1 MNQNDTPSKQAEP
14 SNAAA
19 SSQADPANAGKTD
32 AQPAADKS
40 VQRGTLGL
48 LLLIGLSLVWYLF
61 ADRYSP
67 YSSQARVQAFVV
79 PVAPEVA
86 GRIVRVLVRNNQQ
99 VQAGQPL
106 FELDDSQYRIA
117 LAKARSDYKT
127 ALDSVN
133 AASAGVASAEANLR
147 VARAGLLKASQ
158 DASRQEKLY
167 QEDPGAISVR
177 RLEIARATLEESRG
191 RVEAAEAQV
200 RQAREQEGGPLAS
213 NPKLL
218 SARQAVEKA
227 ELDMKHAVLRAPGK
241 GLVTDL
247 RTDAGQFAA
256 AGTPL
261 LTLIAVHDLW
271 ISADMTENNLSQ
283 TRPGNPVEIVLDAL
297 PGKVFK
303 GRVRSIGS
311 GVDSGQSTQGGL
323 PTIQNDGDWLR
334 QSQRFPVAI
343 EFEPQALKEVV
354 SGARVGGQA
363 DVIIYT
369 GDHFILNIL
378 SHGYIRLMSWL
389 SFAY

>member
-1 MNQNDTPSKQAEP
+1 MNQNENSSKPVEPPSPVQPADAHKPETDT
-14 SNAAA
+14 
-19 SSQADPANAGKTD
+19 
-32 AQPAADKS
+32 QPAADKS

-48 LLLIGLSLVWYLF
+48 LLLIGFSLVWYLF

-86 GRIVRVLVRNNQQ
+86 GRIVRVLVKNNQQ

-117 LAKARSDYKT
+117 LVKARSDYDT
-127 ALDSVN
+127 ALNSVN
-133 AASAGVASAEANLR
+133 AASAGVANAEANLR

-191 RVEAAEAQV
+191 RVEAAQAQV
-200 RQAREQEGGPLAS
+200 RQAREQEGGPLDS
-213 NPKLL
+213 NAKLL
-218 SARQAVEKA
+218 SAKQAVEKA
-227 ELDMKHAVLRAPGK
+227 ELDMQHAVLRAPGR

-247 RTDAGQFAA
+247 RTDAGQFAP

-283 TRPGNPVEIVLDAL
+283 IQPGNPVEIVLDAL
-297 PGKVFK
+297 PGQVFK
-303 GRVRSIGS
+303 GRVRSIGRGVSS
-311 GVDSGQSTQGGL
+311 GESTQGGL

-343 EFEPQALKEVV
+343 EFEAHALKDVV
-354 SGARVGGQA
+354 SRARVGGQA
-363 DVIIYT
+363 DVIVYT
-369 GDHFILNIL
+369 GDNFILNTL
-378 SHGYIRLMSWL
+378 SRGYIRLMSWL

>member
-1 MNQNDTPSKQAEP
+1 MNQNTPPSQPAEP
-14 SNAAA
+14 VNAAP
-19 SSQADPANAGKTD
+19 SSQAEPANAGKTD

-48 LLLIGLSLVWYLF
+48 LLLIVLSLVWYLF

-86 GRIVRVLVRNNQQ
+86 GRIVRVLVKNNQQ

-106 FELDDSQYRIA
+106 FELDDSQYRIT

-133 AASAGVASAEANLR
+133 AASAGVTSAEANLR

-200 RQAREQEGGPLAS
+200 IQAREQEGGPLAS

-227 ELDMKHAVLRAPGK
+227 ELDMQHAVLRAPGR

-256 AGTPL
+256 AGAPL

-283 TRPGNPVEIVLDAL
+283 IQPGNRVEIVLDAL
-297 PGKVFK
+297 PGQVFK

-343 EFEPQALKEVV
+343 EFEQQVLKEVV

-369 GDHFILNIL
+369 GEHSFLNLL
-378 SHGYIRLMSWL
+378 SRIYIRLMSWL

>member
-1 MNQNDTPSKQAEP
+1 MAINQNENSSKPVEP
-14 SNAAA
+14 PN
-19 SSQADPANAGKTD
+19 QVQPADAQIPETD

-48 LLLIGLSLVWYLF
+48 LLLIGFSLVWYLF
-61 ADRYSP
+61 ADRYTP

-86 GRIVRVLVRNNQQ
+86 GRIMRVLVKNNQQ
-99 VQAGQPL
+99 VVAGQPL

-117 LAKARSDYKT
+117 LAKARSDYDT
-127 ALDSVN
+127 ALNSVN
-133 AASAGVASAEANLR
+133 AASAGVTNAEANLR

-191 RVEAAEAQV
+191 RVEAAQAQV
-200 RQAREQEGGPLAS
+200 RQAHEQEGGPLDS
-213 NPKLL
+213 NAKLL
-218 SARQAVEKA
+218 SAKQAVESA

-247 RTDAGQFAA
+247 RTDAGQFAT

-283 TRPGNPVEIVLDAL
+283 IRPGNPVEIVLDAL
-297 PGKVFK
+297 PGQVFK
-303 GRVRSIGS
+303 GRVRSIGRGVSS
-311 GVDSGQSTQGGL
+311 GESTQGGL

-343 EFEPQALKEVV
+343 EFEPQALKQAV
-354 SGARVGGQA
+354 SRARVGGQA

-369 GDHFILNIL
+369 GDNFILNTL
-378 SHGYIRLMSWL
+378 SRGYIRLMSWL

>member
-1 MNQNDTPSKQAEP
+1 MNQNENSSKPVEPPSPVQPADAHKPETDT
-14 SNAAA
+14 
-19 SSQADPANAGKTD
+19 
-32 AQPAADKS
+32 QPAADKS

-48 LLLIGLSLVWYLF
+48 LLLIGFSLVWYLF

-86 GRIVRVLVRNNQQ
+86 GRIARVLVKNNQQ

-117 LAKARSDYKT
+117 LAKARSDYDT
-127 ALDSVN
+127 ALNSVN
-133 AASAGVASAEANLR
+133 AASAGVANAEANLR

-191 RVEAAEAQV
+191 RVEAAQAQV
-200 RQAREQEGGPLAS
+200 RQAREQEGGPLDNNA
-213 NPKLL
+213 KLL
-218 SARQAVEKA
+218 SAKQAVEKA
-227 ELDMKHAVLRAPGK
+227 ELDMQHAVLRAPGR

-283 TRPGNPVEIVLDAL
+283 IQPGNPVEIVLDAL
-297 PGKVFK
+297 PGQVFK
-303 GRVRSIGS
+303 GRVRSIGR
-311 GVDSGQSTQGGL
+311 GVSSGQSTQGGL

-343 EFEPQALKEVV
+343 EFESHALKDVV
-354 SGARVGGQA
+354 SRARVGGQA
-363 DVIIYT
+363 DVIVYT
-369 GDHFILNIL
+369 GDNFILNTL
-378 SHGYIRLMSWL
+378 SRGYIRLMSWL

>member
-1 MNQNDTPSKQAEP
+1 MNQNENHNTPEADT
-14 SNAAA
+14 
-19 SSQADPANAGKTD
+19 
-32 AQPAADKS
+32 QPAADKA

-48 LLLIGLSLVWYLF
+48 LLLIGFSLVWYLF
-61 ADRYSP
+61 ADRYTP

-86 GRIVRVLVRNNQQ
+86 GRINRVWVKNNQQ
-99 VQAGQPL
+99 VAAGQPL
-106 FELDDSQYRIA
+106 FEIDDSQYRIA
-117 LAKARSDYKT
+117 LAKARSDYDT
-127 ALDSVN
+127 ARNSIN

-147 VARAGLLKASQ
+147 VARASLLKASQ

-167 QEDPGAISVR
+167 REDAGAISVR

-191 RVEAAEAQV
+191 RVEAAQAQV
-200 RQAREQEGGPLAS
+200 RQAREQEGGPLDS
-213 NPKLL
+213 NAKLL
-218 SARQAVEKA
+218 SAQQAVESA
-227 ELDMKHAVLRAPGK
+227 ELNMKHAVLRAPGN

-247 RTDAGQFAA
+247 RTDAGQFAT

-283 TRPGNPVEIVLDAL
+283 IRPGNAVGVVLDAL

-311 GVDSGQSTQGGL
+311 GVSSGQSTQGGL
-323 PTIQNDGDWLR
+323 PTIQNNGDWLR

-343 EFEPQALKEVV
+343 EFEPQALKQVL
-354 SGARVGGQA
+354 SRARIGGQA
-363 DVIIYT
+363 DVIVYT
-369 GDHFILNIL
+369 GDHLFLNAL
-378 SHGYIRLMSWL
+378 SHAYIRLMSWL

>member
-1 MNQNDTPSKQAEP
+1 MNQNENSSKPVEPPSPVQP
-14 SNAAA
+14 
-19 SSQADPANAGKTD
+19 ADAHKPVAD

-48 LLLIGLSLVWYLF
+48 LLLIGFSLVWYLF

-86 GRIVRVLVRNNQQ
+86 GRIVRVLVKNNQQ
-99 VQAGQPL
+99 VQVGQPL

-117 LAKARSDYKT
+117 LAKARSDYDT
-127 ALDSVN
+127 ALNSVN
-133 AASAGVASAEANLR
+133 AASASVANAEANLR

-191 RVEAAEAQV
+191 RVEAAQAQV
-200 RQAREQEGGPLAS
+200 RQAREQEGGPLDS
-213 NPKLL
+213 NAKLL
-218 SARQAVEKA
+218 SAKQAVEKA

-256 AGTPL
+256 AGAPL

-271 ISADMTENNLSQ
+271 INADMTENNLSQ
-283 TRPGNPVEIVLDAL
+283 IQPGNPVEIVLDAL
-297 PGKVFK
+297 PGKVLK
-303 GRVRSIGS
+303 GKVRSIGRGVSS
-311 GVDSGQSTQGGL
+311 GESTQGGL

-343 EFEPQALKEVV
+343 EFEPQALQHAV
-354 SGARVGGQA
+354 SRTRVGGQV
-363 DVIIYT
+363 DVTIYT
-369 GDHFILNIL
+369 GDHLVLNIL

>member
-1 MNQNDTPSKQAEP
+1 M
-14 SNAAA
+14 
-19 SSQADPANAGKTD
+19 
-32 AQPAADKS
+32 
-40 VQRGTLGL
+40 
-48 LLLIGLSLVWYLF
+48 
-61 ADRYSP
+61 
-67 YSSQARVQAFVV
+67 QAFVV

-86 GRIVRVLVRNNQQ
+86 GRINRVLVKNNQQ
-99 VQAGQPL
+99 VVAGQPL

-117 LAKARSDYKT
+117 LAKARSDYET

-133 AASAGVASAEANLR
+133 AASAGVSSAEANLR

-191 RVEAAEAQV
+191 RVEAAQAQV
-200 RQAREQEGGPLAS
+200 RQAREQEGGPLDS
-213 NPKLL
+213 NAKLL

-227 ELDMKHAVLRAPGK
+227 ELDLQHAVLRAPGR

-247 RTDAGQFAA
+247 RTDAGQFAP

-283 TRPGNPVEIVLDAL
+283 IQPGNTVEIVLDAL

-303 GRVRSIGS
+303 GRVRSIGRGVSS
-311 GVDSGQSTQGGL
+311 GESTQGGL
-323 PTIQNDGDWLR
+323 PTIQNNGDWLR

-343 EFEPQALKEVV
+343 EFEPHALKQVV
-354 SGARVGGQA
+354 SRARVGGQA

-369 GDHFILNIL
+369 GDN
-378 SHGYIRLMSWL
+378 SS
-389 SFAY
+389 

>member
-1 MNQNDTPSKQAEP
+1 MNQNAPPSKPAEP
-14 SNAAA
+14 ANVAP
-19 SSQADPANAGKTD
+19 SSQADQAV
-32 AQPAADKS
+32 QPAADKA

-48 LLLIGLSLVWYLF
+48 LLLIGLSLTWYLF
-61 ADRYSP
+61 ADRYTP

-117 LAKARSDYKT
+117 LAKARSDYDT
-127 ALDSVN
+127 TLDSIN

-177 RLEIARATLEESRG
+177 RLEVARATLEESRG
-191 RVEAAEAQV
+191 RVEAAQAQV
-200 RQAREQEGGPLAS
+200 RQAREQEGGPLHS
-213 NPKLL
+213 NAKLL
-218 SARQAVEKA
+218 SARQAVEQA
-227 ELDMKHAVLRAPGK
+227 ELDMKRAVLRAPGA

-256 AGTPL
+256 AGSPL

-283 TRPGNPVEIVLDAL
+283 VRPGNPVEIALDAL
-297 PGKVFK
+297 PGQVFK
-303 GRVRSIGS
+303 GRVRSIGRGVSS
-311 GVDSGQSTQGGL
+311 GESTQGGL
-323 PTIQNDGDWLR
+323 PTIQNNGDWLR

-343 EFEPQALKEVV
+343 EFEPHALPDVV

-363 DVIIYT
+363 DVIIYS
-369 GDHFILNIL
+369 GENFFLNLL
-378 SHGYIRLMSWL
+378 SHAYIRLMSWL

>member
-1 MNQNDTPSKQAEP
+1 MNQNENSSKPVEPPSQVQPAD
-14 SNAAA
+14 
-19 SSQADPANAGKTD
+19 SQKPGAD
-32 AQPAADKS
+32 AQPAADKA

-48 LLLIGLSLVWYLF
+48 LLLIGFSLIWYLF
-61 ADRYSP
+61 ADRYTP

-99 VQAGQPL
+99 VEAGQPL

-117 LAKARSDYKT
+117 LAKARSDYDT
-127 ALDSVN
+127 ALDSIN

-177 RLEIARATLEESRG
+177 RLEVARATLEESRG
-191 RVEAAEAQV
+191 RVEAAQAQV
-200 RQAREQEGGPLAS
+200 RQAREQEGGPLHS
-213 NPKLL
+213 NAKLL

-227 ELDMKHAVLRAPGK
+227 ELDRKHAVLRSPGK

-256 AGTPL
+256 AGSPL

-283 TRPGNPVEIVLDAL
+283 IRPGNPVEIVLDAL

-303 GRVRSIGS
+303 GKVRSIGS
-311 GVDSGQSTQGGL
+311 GVSSGQSTQGGL

-343 EFEPQALKEVV
+343 EFEPQVLKDVA
-354 SGARVGGQA
+354 SRARVGGQA

-369 GDHFILNIL
+369 GEHVILNFL
-378 SHGYIRLMSWL
+378 SRAYIRMMSWL

>member
-1 MNQNDTPSKQAEP
+1 MNQNENPGKP
-14 SNAAA
+14 AAPP
-19 SSQADPANAGKTD
+19 SQADEQKPEVS
-32 AQPAADKS
+32 AQPAADKA

-48 LLLIGLSLVWYLF
+48 LLLIGFSLVWYLF
-61 ADRYSP
+61 ADRYTP

-86 GRIVRVLVRNNQQ
+86 GRIARVLVKNNQQ
-99 VQAGQPL
+99 VAAGQPL

-117 LAKARSDYKT
+117 LAKARSDYDT

-167 QEDPGAISVR
+167 SEDPGAISVR

-191 RVEAAEAQV
+191 RVEAAVAQV
-200 RQAREQEGGPLAS
+200 RQAREQEGGPLHS
-213 NPKLL
+213 NAKLL

-227 ELDMKHAVLRAPGK
+227 ELDMKHAVLRAPGQ

-256 AGTPL
+256 AGSPL

-283 TRPGNPVEIVLDAL
+283 IRPGNPVEIVLDAL

-303 GRVRSIGS
+303 GKVRSIGS
-311 GVDSGQSTQGGL
+311 GVSSGQSTQGGL

-343 EFEPQALKEVV
+343 EFEPHALRDVV

-369 GDHFILNIL
+369 GEHFILNFL
-378 SHGYIRLMSWL
+378 SRAYIRMMSWL

>member
-1 MNQNDTPSKQAEP
+1 MNQNTTPSKPAEP
-14 SNAAA
+14 SNTAP
-19 SSQADPANAGKTD
+19 SSQAEPAEGKAE

-48 LLLIGLSLVWYLF
+48 LLLIGFSLIWYLF

-86 GRIVRVLVRNNQQ
+86 GRINRVLVKNNQQ
-99 VQAGQPL
+99 VVAGQPL

-117 LAKARSDYKT
+117 LAKARSDYDT
-127 ALDSVN
+127 ALNSVN
-133 AASAGVASAEANLR
+133 AATAGVANAEANLR

-191 RVEAAEAQV
+191 RVEAAQAQV
-200 RQAREQEGGPLAS
+200 RQAREQEGGPLDS
-213 NPKLL
+213 NAKLL
-218 SARQAVEKA
+218 SAKQAVKKA
-227 ELDMKHAVLRAPGK
+227 ELDMQHAVLRAPGR

-247 RTDAGQFAA
+247 RTDAGQFAT

-283 TRPGNPVEIVLDAL
+283 IRPGNPVEIVLDAL
-297 PGKVFK
+297 PGKVLK
-303 GRVRSIGS
+303 GKVRSIGRGVSS
-311 GVDSGQSTQGGL
+311 GESTQGGL

-343 EFEPQALKEVV
+343 EFESQALKPVL

-363 DVIIYT
+363 DVIVYT
-369 GDHFILNIL
+369 GDNFILNTL
-378 SHGYIRLMSWL
+378 SRGYIRLMSWL

>member
-1 MNQNDTPSKQAEP
+1 MNQNENSSKPVAP
-14 SNAAA
+14 
-19 SSQADPANAGKTD
+19 SSQVLPSEAHKPEID

-48 LLLIGLSLVWYLF
+48 LLLIGFSLVWYLF
-61 ADRYSP
+61 ADRYTP

-86 GRIVRVLVRNNQQ
+86 GRIKRVLVKNNQQ
-99 VQAGQPL
+99 VVAGQPL

-117 LAKARSDYKT
+117 LAKARSDYDT
-127 ALDSVN
+127 ALDSIN
-133 AASAGVASAEANLR
+133 AASAGVANAEANLR

-191 RVEAAEAQV
+191 RVEAAQAQV
-200 RQAREQEGGPLAS
+200 RQAREQEGGPLQS
-213 NPKLL
+213 NAKLL
-218 SARQAVEKA
+218 SAQQAVDKA
-227 ELDMKHAVLRAPGK
+227 KLDMKNAVLRAPGN

-247 RTDAGQFAA
+247 RTDVGQFAA
-256 AGTPL
+256 AGSPL
-261 LTLIAVHDLW
+261 LTLIVVHDLW
-271 ISADMTENNLSQ
+271 INADMTENNLSQ
-283 TRPGNPVEIVLDAL
+283 IQPGNPVEVALDAL
-297 PGKVFK
+297 PGQVFK
-303 GRVRSIGS
+303 GKVRSIGRGVSS
-311 GVDSGQSTQGGL
+311 GESTQGGL
-323 PTIQNDGDWLR
+323 PTIQNNGDWLR

-343 EFEPQALKEVV
+343 EFEPQALKDDI
-354 SGARVGGQA
+354 SRARVGGQA
-363 DVIIYT
+363 DVIIYS
-369 GDHFILNIL
+369 GDNLFLNFL